1 MTMTPLSADPFSSSR
16 ERQPYSAP
24 TLRALHG
31 SALSRHVG
39 GLPHF
44 VVASVSQEDMQGL
57 ASLLQLQPPIY
68 RFAGLRRLTL
78 LLNVPGVA
86 ELSFGLPPNIQELNL
101 KCTDVS
107 GQVHGLLTAANNL
120 AKLETLR
127 MDFKQQA
134 RVHELNL
141 AQFGGRDEEDELKT
155 ICITSYEHASAAGDL
170 LFRLSDEQ
178 LVLLRG
184 MANLRSIILRGQL
197 LLVLQQHQLS
207 LSLVLLLQL
216 LLQLHLLLLLLPEE
230 LFLLLDL
237 LWSVR
242 SGECAAASMGQLE
255 RSNGGSALICGA
267 LISGIEHCTLLFVL
281 FLQLLP
287 PLQRFLLRQP
297 GELSR
302 AQAALRGCEGLGQR
316 SRRGEVRERSDRV
329 TSRNRRGR
337 PEGARQRRAECST
350 KDWR

>member
-1 MTMTPLSADPFSSSR
+1 MARTKQTASKATGNKPPRPRWSAFQRLALSNAERQTIARTEKDMRTRFKNKISKPKKVAKGLHEEGDFHLIPREPLKQRVEATFQGLHRHALDSIMAFLHLCDPGTIGPSGLASIVRLNRSFRIYVRMTMTPLSADPFSSSR

-120 AKLETLR
+120 
-127 MDFKQQA
+127 
-134 RVHELNL
+134 
-141 AQFGGRDEEDELKT
+141 
-155 ICITSYEHASAAGDL
+155 SA
-170 LFRLSDEQ
+170 
-178 LVLLRG
+178 
-184 MANLRSIILRGQL
+184 
-197 LLVLQQHQLS
+197 
-207 LSLVLLLQL
+207 
-216 LLQLHLLLLLLPEE
+216 
-230 LFLLLDL
+230 
-237 LWSVR
+237 
-242 SGECAAASMGQLE
+242 
-255 RSNGGSALICGA
+255 
-267 LISGIEHCTLLFVL
+267 
-281 FLQLLP
+281 QLLP